1 MAEKMELHDSRQ
13 YGFRKNRS
21 TVQAVS
27 DLLKWINT
35 EKEQGKHVLIVTLD
49 LRNAFNRAT
58 QTGRKIISKQVAME
72 IEKVCPQGSN
82 LGPTLWLLGM
92 NIWFRKVSKSEVGD
106 FGMRIQVFAD
116 DQVIALSNKY
126 IRNRLDLAWNN
137 CWEYW
142 QKWADGA
149 GAEYNKAKTEA
160 CCFWS
165 KKNRRQPTVKLGE
178 DIIQVKDTIKC
189 LGVTIDSKQQYI
201 RQIQLLRKKT
211 DMVMCRLW
219 GTLRRRSNP
228 MAPEHMRQIYD
239 VVIKPAVLYGAE
251 IWVYRA
257 SMGRARTALPAAQRT
272 ALLAITGAYRTT
284 SNDALQVIAETPPL
298 YLEAEIQGWAA
309 EKYGYPN
316 GPKGLEPKKLPWPWE
331 EPCENRTNSVG
342 NTKIW
347 TDASAKE
354 GKAGI
359 GIVIR
364 TGTNAQEEISLMIK
378 DESSSREAEFVAV
391 QKAIEMVRDR
401 SLLGPIT
408 IRTDSRMSI
417 WWAEHANTRNK
428 DIMQIKATLLDLQ
441 KSGSEISLKWCRR
454 MTTKE
459 MITADR
465 LAREATANE
474 GIGLENHGWI
484 STRTINRIRRRR
496 RRRWQMHWEQ
506 SIRGRTLCIYCQQV
520 GRGNIGLSRKAVQ
533 LMTGH
538 GNMQAYLHIFK
549 LKKTDGLCECRT
561 GPEDT
566 THILETCE
574 IMKRVEARNRHRT
587 ADGNHQLRNAEGIV
601 NKETV
606 TEINA
611 CSDTVIDYE
620 ENYTQD
626 AGVQESCQ
634 LEISEEI

>member
-1 MAEKMELHDSRQ
+1 MA
-13 YGFRKNRS
+13 RS
-21 TVQAVS
+21 IAS
-27 DLLKWINT
+27 FL
-35 EKEQGKHVLIVTLD
+35 
-49 LRNAFNRAT
+49 
-58 QTGRKIISKQVAME
+58 TGRKIISNQVAME
-72 IEKVCPQGSN
+72 IDKGFSE
-82 LGPTLWLLGM
+82 
-92 NIWFRKVSKSEVGD
+92 SEVED
-106 FGMRIQVFAD
+106 CRMRIQALAD

-137 CWEYW
+137 YWENC
-142 QKWADGA
+142 QKWAYGA
-149 GAEYNKAKTEA
+149 GAEYNKEKTEA

-165 KKNRRQPTVKLGE
+165 KKNSRSPTVKFGE
-178 DIIQVKDTIKC
+178 DLIQVKDTIKY
-189 LGVTIDSKQQYI
+189 LGVTIDRKQQYI
-201 RQIQLLRKKT
+201 QHIQLLRKKT
-211 DMVMCRLW
+211 EKVMCRLW
-219 GTLRRRSNP
+219 ATLRRRSNP
-228 MAPEHMRQIYD
+228 KAPEVMRQIYGR
-239 VVIKPAVLYGAE
+239 VIKGADS
-251 IWVYRA
+251 A
-257 SMGRARTALPAAQRT
+257 SSSTKS

-284 SNDALQVIAETPPL
+284 SNDLQVIDGTPPL
-298 YLEAEIQGWAA
+298 YLEAEIQGRAA

-316 GPKGLEPKKLPWPWE
+316 RPKGLEPKKLSWPRE
-331 EPCENRTNSVG
+331 EPWENRTNGVG

-354 GKAGI
+354 EKAGI

-364 TGTNAQEEISLMIK
+364 TGTSAQEEISLRIK
-378 DESSSREAEFVAV
+378 DKSSSRPAEFVAV
-391 QKAIEMVRDR
+391 QKAIELVRDR
-401 SLLGPIT
+401 SLPGPIT

-428 DIMQIKATLLDLQ
+428 DIMQIKVTLLELQ
-441 KSGSEISLKWCRR
+441 KSGSEISLKWCRK

-465 LAREATANE
+465 LAREATAKE

-484 STRTINRIRRRR
+484 STRIINRIKEGEVK
-496 RRRWQMHWEQ
+496 RRWRMHWEQ
-506 SIRGRTLCIYCQQV
+506 SIKGRTLYKYCQQV

-549 LKKTDGLCECRT
+549 LKEIDGLCECRI

-574 IMKRVEARNRHRT
+574 IGKRVEARNRHRT
-587 ADGNHQLRNAEGIV
+587 GDGNYQLRNAEGIV

-611 CSDTVIDYE
+611 WSETVIDYE
-620 ENYTQD
+620 ENYSQD
-626 AGVQESCQ
+626 AGVQESGQ